1 MESPT
6 ILSIC
11 FSVITTV
18 FIILGGLAVSIKI
31 VTQLF
36 PFKEAKEDSAI
47 YAAIASSYSII
58 YPGTKITKIK
68 EIK

>member
-1 MESPT
+1 MESPG

-11 FSVITTV
+11 FSAIITV
-18 FIILGGLAVSIKI
+18 FLILSVLAVSIKVI
-31 VTQLF
+31 TRLF
-36 PFKEAKEDSAI
+36 PFKEIKEDSAI
-47 YAAIASSYSII
+47 YAAIASGYSVI